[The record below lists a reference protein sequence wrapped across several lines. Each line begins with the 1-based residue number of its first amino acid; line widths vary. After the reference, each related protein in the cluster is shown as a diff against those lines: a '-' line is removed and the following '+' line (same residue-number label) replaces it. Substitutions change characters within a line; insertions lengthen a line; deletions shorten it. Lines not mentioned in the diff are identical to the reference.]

1 MVTLSNLSN
10 TKDSERCVGTQ
21 QLGKER
27 LFSMLALIAV
37 LEAAVATGL
46 GIGLVPAVNAG
57 ALDGFAA
64 GLLVSG
70 TIFLLLMGQW
80 HGMRRI
86 EPVASAARRIAV
98 PRLPGRLRGD
108 YPRRG
113 RQEKV
118 ADAHGGEAGECLPPA
133 DLPTGSLP
141 AGGLPSGEPTDERAA
156 GGSGE
161 TRRPGGYR
169 SRHRLSGPEGSPSLP
184 DGRRAPRHAAPS
196 SVKVRRR
203 GGFIQVKALAAT
215 D

>member
-1 MVTLSNLSN
+1 M
-10 TKDSERCVGTQ
+10 
-21 QLGKER
+21 
-27 LFSMLALIAV
+27 SMLALIAV

-80 HGMRRI
+80 HGIRRV
-86 EPVASAARRIAV
+86 EPVLSAARRIAA

-108 YPRRG
+108 YPWRG

-118 ADAHGGEAGECLPPA
+118 AARGGEAGECLPPVG
-133 DLPTGSLP
+133 LPAGSLP
-141 AGGLPSGEPTDERAA
+141 AGSVPSGEPADESAA

-161 TRRPGGYR
+161 SRRPGGYR
-169 SRHRLSGPEGSPSLP
+169 SKHRLSGPEDSPSLP
-184 DGRRAPRHAAPS
+184 AGRRAPRHAAPS
-196 SVKVRRR
+196 SVKARRR
-203 GGFIQVKALAAT
+203 GGFIQVKALVAS